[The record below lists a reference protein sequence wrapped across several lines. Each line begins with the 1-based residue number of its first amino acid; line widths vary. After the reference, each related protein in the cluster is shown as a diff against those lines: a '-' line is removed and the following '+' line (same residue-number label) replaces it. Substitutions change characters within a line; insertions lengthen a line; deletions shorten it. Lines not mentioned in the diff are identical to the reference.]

1 MEPPVTPSDGS
12 ALAQPAVL
20 SAQIDATNGSSGP
33 ATKAVRDTGPVG
45 RVGYLSACGRSNAME
60 APGSHNEQ
68 MEDAA
73 AWLDR
78 PPNELGPQRQLLQR
92 LLGWC
97 ERDEEVRWLTV
108 GCSLERG
115 NGDRLLDLDVAMGVK
130 EEHFVEALGRVR
142 RAGRPGGVVRLPDA
156 AQLPPAPFFAQYRDR
171 TEVDLTVGLATAV
184 NLLPVVVLYDPERCM
199 RSVIVGL
206 RILVTTVARSWG
218 RGETATFSEGL
229 EVRGVAEAIDR
240 GPGSWALVIFTLV
253 P

>member
-1 MEPPVTPSDGS
+1 
-12 ALAQPAVL
+12 
-20 SAQIDATNGSSGP
+20 
-33 ATKAVRDTGPVG
+33 
-45 RVGYLSACGRSNAME
+45 ME

-206 RILVTTVARSWG
+206 RILVTTVARSMG
-218 RGETATFSEGL
+218 TRRNGHVLGGSRGSRRCRGNRSWTRVMGSRHFYSGALTASAIEASEL
-229 EVRGVAEAIDR
+229 VTSRCSWR
-240 GPGSWALVIFTLV
+240 LRSGPARTRRSMVWR
-253 P
+253 

>member
-1 MEPPVTPSDGS
+1 
-12 ALAQPAVL
+12 
-20 SAQIDATNGSSGP
+20 
-33 ATKAVRDTGPVG
+33 
-45 RVGYLSACGRSNAME
+45 ME

-130 EEHFVEALGRVR
+130 EEHFVEALGRSAGLGDLVESYDYLMPLSFPLR
-142 RAGRPGGVVRLPDA
+142 RSSPSTG
-156 AQLPPAPFFAQYRDR
+156 
-171 TEVDLTVGLATAV
+171 TE
-184 NLLPVVVLYDPERCM
+184 P
-199 RSVIVGL
+199 RS
-206 RILVTTVARSWG
+206 T
-218 RGETATFSEGL
+218 
-229 EVRGVAEAIDR
+229 
-240 GPGSWALVIFTLV
+240 
-253 P
+253 